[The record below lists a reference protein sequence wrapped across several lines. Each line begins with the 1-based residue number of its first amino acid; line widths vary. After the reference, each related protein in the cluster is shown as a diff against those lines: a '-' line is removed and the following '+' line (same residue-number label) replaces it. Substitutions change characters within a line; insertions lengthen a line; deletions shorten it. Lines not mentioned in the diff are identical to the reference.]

1 MGTSRASAATLVAL
15 LFVCNGILV
24 GIGQQPPTP
33 PAPGGLPLAPLG
45 LRGEAIFPAFEGWG
59 PHKDTTNV
67 LLVGY
72 FNRNKEQTLDVPIGP
87 NNRIEPG
94 GPDQGQP
101 THFKPGRQYGVF
113 AIAVPKDFGAK
124 KLTWTLVANGHTS
137 AVSFWMNPPY
147 WVDFFKN
154 TSTGNEPPVIRF
166 SGPDGT
172 VFTGPP
178 KGQPTLSLTGT
189 VGQPVAVSLW
199 ASDHPSTTVFDPNPR
214 PEPAGRGR
222 GRGGEPPSDIT
233 VNWSKYRGPGS
244 VVIAEQKI
252 GLNNKRDEKV
262 VLEAKTTA
270 TFSAP
275 GEYWLLATINDES
288 GDGGRGDQC
297 CWTSAHVRVTVK

>member
-1 MGTSRASAATLVAL
+1 MATTRAGAVAL
-15 LFVCNGILV
+15 ATVLAVGSWV
-24 GIGQQPPTP
+24 VTGIGQQPPSSSQ
-33 PAPGGLPLAPLG
+33 GGLPLAPLG
-45 LRGEAIFPAFEGWG
+45 VKGEAIFPAFEGWG
-59 PHKDTTNV
+59 PHKDGSNV
-67 LLVGY
+67 LLLGY

-94 GPDQGQP
+94 GPDFGQP
-101 THFKPGRQYGVF
+101 THFAPGRHYGVF
-113 AIAVPKDFGAK
+113 AITVPKDFGSK
-124 KLTWTLVANGHTS
+124 KLTWTLVANGQTS
-137 AVSFWMNPPY
+137 AVTFWMNPPY

-166 SGPDGT
+166 TGPSG
-172 VFTGPP
+172 VALTGPP
-178 KGQPTLSLTGT
+178 KGAPAVSLAGT
-189 VGQPVAVSLW
+189 VGQPVPLSLW

-222 GRGGEPPSDIT
+222 GGRGREPDPDIA
-233 VNWSKYRGPGS
+233 VIWSKYRGPGD

-252 GLNNKRDEKV
+252 GLTNKRDETQ